1 MANGGVY
8 QIVTLYNNIMNK
20 PIACQYHNHD
30 HCIDEALTSAR
41 DLCLKKQVRLTRQR
55 EKVLELIWQS
65 HKPLGAYALMEMLSV
80 DSTRR
85 VAPPTVYRALDFLLE
100 QHLIHRINSL
110 NAFIGCPDPHHSHQ
124 NQFLICK
131 QCGIATECI
140 NDTLNTAIE
149 QTGAAAGFAIDQHS
163 VEIIGFCPNCQQ
175 QESQTEQSTP
185 HE

>member
-1 MANGGVY
+1 
-8 QIVTLYNNIMNK
+8 MNK

-30 HCIDEALTSAR
+30 HCIDEALRSAR
-41 DLCLKKQVRLTRQR
+41 TLCQQKQVRLTQLR

-65 HKPLGAYALMEMLSV
+65 HKPLGAYALMEMLAV

-110 NAFIGCPDPHHSHQ
+110 NAFIGCPDPHHLHQ

-131 QCGIATECI
+131 SCGIATECI
-140 NDTLNTAIE
+140 NEALQSSIE
-149 QTGAAAGFAIDQHS
+149 QTGTAAGFAIEQHS
-163 VEIIGFCPNCQQ
+163 VEIIGLCPNCQHQENQ
-175 QESQTEQSTP
+175 QEHGIN